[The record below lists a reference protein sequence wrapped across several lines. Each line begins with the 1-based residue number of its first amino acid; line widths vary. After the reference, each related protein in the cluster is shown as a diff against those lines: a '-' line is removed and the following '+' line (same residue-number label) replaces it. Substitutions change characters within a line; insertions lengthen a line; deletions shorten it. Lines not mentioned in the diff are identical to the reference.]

1 MTVDLLQ
8 PGDWLNLAAEF
19 EKLKIES
26 PQFFNWTRQSAMAE
40 FSKSCTLILKRD
52 DEIAAFLTYREYPDR
67 LEIMAV
73 GTNSR
78 FRRLGL
84 GGKIL
89 ASLESIAAERSLS
102 IWLEVHENNH
112 QAVKFYLK
120 NQFQVIR
127 TRKSYYSDGGSALVM
142 QLL

>member
-1 MTVDLLQ
+1 
-8 PGDWLNLAAEF
+8 
-19 EKLKIES
+19 
-26 PQFFNWTRQSAMAE
+26 MAE

-84 GGKIL
+84 GCKVL
-89 ASLESIAAERSLS
+89 TSLKSIAAERSLS
-102 IWLEVHENNH
+102 IWLEVHENNQ
-112 QAVKFYLK
+112 QAVKFYEK
-120 NQFQVIR
+120 NHFQVIQ
-127 TRKSYYSDGGSALVM
+127 TRKTYYSDGGAALIM
-142 QLL
+142 RLL